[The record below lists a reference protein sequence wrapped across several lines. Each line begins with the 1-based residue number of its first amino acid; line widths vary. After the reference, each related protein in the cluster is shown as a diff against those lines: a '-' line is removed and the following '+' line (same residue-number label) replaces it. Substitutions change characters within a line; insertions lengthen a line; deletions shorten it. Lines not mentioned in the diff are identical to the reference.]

1 MSSKEIYVSI
11 QLGDDIIPVGKL
23 WCHQRG
29 MRQSASFEYEPG
41 WLKHPERFA
50 LDPAL
55 QLTKGAFH
63 TQADQMLLGAIGDS
77 VPDRWGR
84 VLMRRAE
91 TSRAKAVDEA
101 PRTLLEAD
109 CLLGVNDEARQ
120 GALRFSLNPD
130 GPFLAPKDKTSI
142 PPLIALPRLLSA
154 AERYLDDN
162 ETAEDLKILLA
173 PGSSLGGARPKASVR
188 DNDGHLAIAKFPKK
202 DDEFNI
208 VIWEAVTLSLAEMAG
223 LSVARWRLEQILE
236 KPVIILRRF
245 DREAQTRIPFLSAMS
260 MLGAKDNEQHSY
272 LEIAYALAQHGSAPK
287 QDMEELW
294 RRIIFTVLVSNAD
307 DHLRNH
313 GFMYE
318 RHKGWRLSPAYDINP
333 TPVEIK
339 ARILSTS
346 IDFDDPTASID
357 TALSVIDEFRI
368 EKNRANEIIR
378 EVSAAVGQ
386 WQKIA
391 VRFGLGK
398 REIDRMA
405 SAFEHEDGEKARKK
419 VTSINL

>member
-1 MSSKEIYVSI
+1 MSSKEIYVSV
-11 QLGDDIIPVGKL
+11 QLDEDIIPVGKL
-23 WCHQRG
+23 WCHQRSV
-29 MRQSASFEYEPG
+29 RESASFEYNQN

-63 TQADQMLLGAIGDS
+63 TQADQLLFGAIGDS
-77 VPDRWGR
+77 APDRWGR

-91 TSRAKAVDEA
+91 SAHAKAANEA

-109 CLLGVNDEARQ
+109 YLLGVNDEARQ
-120 GALRFSLNPD
+120 GALRFSLKPD
-130 GPFLAPKDKTSI
+130 GAYLTPKDKTSI
-142 PPLIALPRLLSA
+142 PPLIDLPKLLSA
-154 AERYLDDN
+154 TERFLDDD

-188 DNDGHLAIAKFPKK
+188 DKDGLLVIAKFPKK

-208 VIWEAVTLSLAEMAG
+208 VIWEAVTLALAEMAG
-223 LSVARWRLEQILE
+223 LSAAQWRLEQVLD
-236 KPVIILRRF
+236 KPVLIMRRF
-245 DREAQTRIPFLSAMS
+245 DREAQNRIPFLSAMS

-272 LEIAYALAQHGSAPK
+272 LEIAYALVQHGSSPN

-294 RRIIFTVLVSNAD
+294 RRIIFTVLVSNTD

-333 TPVEIK
+333 TPAEIK
-339 ARILSTS
+339 ARILSTA
-346 IDFDDPTASID
+346 IDYDDPTASID
-357 TALSVIDEFRI
+357 TALSVIQEFRI
-368 EKNRANEIIR
+368 KKSRAHEIIR
-378 EVSAAVGQ
+378 EVSAAASQ
-386 WQKIA
+386 WQEVALKY
-391 VRFGLGK
+391 GLSK
-398 REIDRMA
+398 REIERMS
-405 SAFEHEDGEKARKK
+405 SAFKHEDARKAQGFR
-419 VTSINL
+419 

>member
-1 MSSKEIYVSI
+1 MSSREIYVSI
-11 QLGDDIIPVGKL
+11 QLGEDTIRVGKL

-29 MRQSASFEYEPG
+29 MRQSASFEYEQD

-63 TQADQMLLGAIGDS
+63 TQADQMLFGAIGDS
-77 VPDRWGR
+77 APDRWGR

-91 TSRAKAVDEA
+91 NARAKAENEA
-101 PRTLLEAD
+101 SRTLLEAD
-109 CLLGVNDEARQ
+109 YLLGVNDEARQ

-130 GPFLAPKDKTSI
+130 GPFLTPKDKTSI
-142 PPLIALPRLLSA
+142 PPLVDLPRLLSA
-154 AERYLDDN
+154 TERYLDDD

-173 PGSSLGGARPKASVR
+173 PGSSLGGARPKASIR
-188 DNDGHLAIAKFPKK
+188 DKDGHLAIAKFPKN
-202 DDEFNI
+202 DDEFDI
-208 VIWEAVTLSLAEMAG
+208 VAWEAVTLSLAEMAG
-223 LSVARWRLEQILE
+223 LNTAQWRLEKILD

-245 DREAQTRIPFLSAMS
+245 DRQNQERIPFLSAMS

-272 LEIAYALAQHGSAPK
+272 LEIAYALTQHGSAPN
-287 QDMEELW
+287 QDLEELW
-294 RRIIFTVLVSNAD
+294 RRIIFTVLVSNTD

-333 TPVEIK
+333 VPIEIK
-339 ARILSTS
+339 SRILSTA

-368 EKNRANEIIR
+368 KKNRANEIIR
-378 EVSAAVGQ
+378 EVSAAVSQ

-391 VRFGLGK
+391 LQYGLGK
-398 REIDRMA
+398 REIERMA
-405 SAFEHEDGEKARKK
+405 SAFEHEDAKIARN
-419 VTSINL
+419 TN

>member
-1 MSSKEIYVSI
+1 MGSKEQYVSI
-11 QLGDDIIPVGKL
+11 QLGDDTIPVGKL

-29 MRQSASFEYEPG
+29 MRQSASFEYEQN

-63 TQADQMLLGAIGDS
+63 TQADQMLFGAIGDS
-77 VPDRWGR
+77 APDRWGR

-91 TSRAKAVDEA
+91 SARAKAVNEA
-101 PRTLLEAD
+101 PQTLLEAD
-109 CLLGVNDEARQ
+109 YLLGVNDEARQ

-130 GPFLAPKDKTSI
+130 GPFLTTQGKTSI
-142 PPLIALPRLLSA
+142 PPLIDLPRLLSA
-154 AERYLDDN
+154 AERYLDDD

-188 DNDGHLAIAKFPKK
+188 DKDGHLAIAKFPKK

-208 VIWEAVTLSLAEMAG
+208 VVWEAVTLSLAEMAG
-223 LSVARWRLEQILE
+223 VSVAQWRLEQILD
-236 KPVIILRRF
+236 KPVLIIRRF
-245 DREAQTRIPFLSAMS
+245 DREARTRVPFLSAMS

-272 LEIAYALAQHGSAPK
+272 LEMAYALAQHGSAPN

-294 RRIIFTVLVSNAD
+294 RRIIFTVLVSNTD

-313 GFMYE
+313 GFLYK
-318 RHKGWRLSPAYDINP
+318 RHKGWQLSPAYDINP
-333 TPVEIK
+333 TPIEIK
-339 ARILSTS
+339 PRILSTA
-346 IDFDDPTASID
+346 IDFDNPSASID

-368 EKNRANEIIR
+368 KKNHANEIIQ
-378 EVSAAVGQ
+378 EVSAAVNQ
-386 WQKIA
+386 WRKIA
-391 VRFGLGK
+391 VRYGLEK
-398 REIDRMA
+398 KEIERMA
-405 SAFEHEDGEKARKK
+405 SAFEHEEGIKR
-419 VTSINL
+419 

>member
-1 MSSKEIYVSI
+1 
-11 QLGDDIIPVGKL
+11 
-23 WCHQRG
+23 
-29 MRQSASFEYEPG
+29 
-41 WLKHPERFA
+41 
-50 LDPAL
+50 
-55 QLTKGAFH
+55 
-63 TQADQMLLGAIGDS
+63 
-77 VPDRWGR
+77 
-84 VLMRRAE
+84 MRRAE
-91 TSRAKAVDEA
+91 TARAKAVSEA
-101 PRTLLEAD
+101 PRTLMAAD
-109 CLLGVNDEARQ
+109 YLLGVNDEARQ

-130 GPFLAPKDKTSI
+130 GPFLTPKDETSI
-142 PPLIALPRLLSA
+142 PPLIELPRLLSA
-154 AERYLDDN
+154 AERYLDED

-188 DNDGHLAIAKFPKK
+188 DKDGHLAIAKFPKK

-208 VIWEAVTLSLAEMAG
+208 VLWEAVTLSLAEMAG
-223 LSVARWRLEQILE
+223 LNVNQWRLEQILD
-236 KPVIILRRF
+236 KLVLIIRRF
-245 DREAQTRIPFLSAMS
+245 DREAQARIPFLSAMS

-272 LEIAYALAQHGSAPK
+272 IEIAYALTQHGSAPN

-294 RRIIFTVLVSNAD
+294 RRIVFTVLVSNTD

-339 ARILSTS
+339 ARILSTA

-368 EKNRANEIIR
+368 KKNRAHEIIK
-378 EVSAAVGQ
+378 EVSAAVNQ

-391 VRFGLGK
+391 MHYGLGK

-405 SAFEHEDGEKARKK
+405 TAFEHEDGEKSRNA
-419 VTSINL
+419 N